1 MEEERIELSAKE
13 RERLKVLHEITHGH
27 LLQIDAARR
36 LRLSDRQV
44 RRLLQRLGSEV
55 GRKWSEV
62 VGRVG
67 RCFREAWR
75 WNWAVRFYSERA
87 NCEGGAS
94 AAKAARISQRLVSW
108 LKPRPT
114 KIRP

>member
-44 RRLLQRLGSEV
+44 RRLLQRLGSEA

-62 VGRVG
+62 GRKWWEGWEGWEGVFVKRGAGIG
-67 RCFREAWR
+67 RSVFT
-75 WNWAVRFYSERA
+75 VS
-87 NCEGGAS
+87 GQT
-94 AAKAARISQRLVSW
+94 AKAERQRL
-108 LKPRPT
+108 KPHGFRSVWC
-114 KIRP
+114 RG